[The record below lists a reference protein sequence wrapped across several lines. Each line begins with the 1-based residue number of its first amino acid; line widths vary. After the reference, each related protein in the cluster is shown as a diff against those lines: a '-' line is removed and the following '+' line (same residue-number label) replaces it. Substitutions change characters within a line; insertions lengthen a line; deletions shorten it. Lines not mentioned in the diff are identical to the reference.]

1 MRSKKAIPLL
11 TAAAL
16 FFGMPGMDALAGDSN
31 AEIRYYGDLDG
42 DEVISSYDL
51 VMLRQCIYD
60 YERFDTAQH
69 YISDLDA
76 DGTIGKK
83 DLELLS
89 DYLLGKIS
97 AFPAGIYITKD
108 IYAPVQGNF
117 IEPSITAMG
126 ASMPS
131 HGEAGMAVFCVD
143 FPDCRF
149 SAEPD
154 MNEMEAAVFGAEDT
168 FSPMYPF
175 ESIAAFYKRTSKGT
189 MNVTG
194 NVFRYT
200 TKENKS
206 AYDTDKAK
214 LAKECF

>member
-1 MRSKKAIPLL
+1 MRTKIAIPLL

-16 FFGMPGMDALAGDSN
+16 FFGMSGMDALAGDSN

-76 DGTIGKK
+76 DGTIGKS

-97 AFPAGIYITKD
+97 AFPAGEYITKD
-108 IYAPVQGNF
+108 IYAPAQISF

-126 ASMPS
+126 ASMPHMTAIES
-131 HGEAGMAVFCVD
+131 SSQKNAFQLLTAASI
-143 FPDCRF
+143 FPP
-149 SAEPD
+149 ST
-154 MNEMEAAVFGAEDT
+154 V
-168 FSPMYPF
+168 
-175 ESIAAFYKRTSKGT
+175 T
-189 MNVTG
+189 MT
-194 NVFRYT
+194 
-200 TKENKS
+200 
-206 AYDTDKAK
+206 AI
-214 LAKECF
+214 